1 MVRDFGKCIKILF
14 VFLFVLIIVSCK
26 KEKVQEQVENSGYK
40 SVPKGNLLVLEV
52 GEDVNYGYE
61 YKYQNGQI
69 PLDSMPVWM
78 SLTTYI
84 DSLNSYMYWIGFDN
98 LAVTWGYVAYP
109 YGGYCRK
116 FPDFYAAAL
125 DNFMPGNYTFIP
137 KEQLIHNSSK
147 ATLKEENAN
156 VLFEREM
163 GSPGWDKNACWK
175 PVWEKVSDL
184 AVVIQYRNMYPNA
197 DVGFIML
204 EDEQGVVK
212 NYVFLAKED

>member
-61 YKYQNGQI
+61 YKYKNGQI
-69 PLDSMPVWM
+69 PLDSMPV
-78 SLTTYI
+78 SILSGVYN
-84 DSLNSYMYWIGFDN
+84 DPLNVYMFGIGFDDVYMTSYN
-98 LAVTWGYVAYP
+98 LEYP
-109 YGGYCRK
+109 GGYCRK

-125 DNFMPGNYTFIP
+125 NNFLTGDYTFIP

-147 ATLKEENAN
+147 ATLKEDNAN

-163 GSPGWDKNACWK
+163 GSSGWDKNACWK

-212 NYVFLAKED
+212 NYVFLAKAD